1 MSAFLSDAEVEH
13 LTGKVRW
20 SAQVKALVAMRI
32 AFERRPDGKPVV
44 LRTAVQAGNE
54 EKRSNG
60 PNWNAA

>member
-1 MSAFLSDAEVEH
+1 MTFLTDDEVKH

-20 SAQVKALVAMRI
+20 SAQMRALTAMRV

-44 LRTAVQAGNE
+44 LRSAVQAGND
-54 EKRSNG
+54 EKPSNE

>member
-1 MSAFLSDAEVEH
+1 MTFLTDDEVKH
-13 LTGKVRW
+13 LTGKQRW

-44 LRTAVQAGNE
+44 LRSAVQAGND
-54 EKRSNG
+54 EKQTNG